1 MILSGFNKFQKIK
14 NVLSSWFLTVIF
26 VQLRLSL
33 YIVSRKGYSFGWPT
47 KNPNMSIRH
56 GAYIHIYQ
64 NSGELFALRARLM
77 AEWWL
82 LQSGQ
87 GIVIINDV
95 SLCVSELAP
104 AELAWRGQSDG

>member
-1 MILSGFNKFQKIK
+1 
-14 NVLSSWFLTVIF
+14 
-26 VQLRLSL
+26 
-33 YIVSRKGYSFGWPT
+33 
-47 KNPNMSIRH
+47 MSIRH

-64 NSGELFALRARLM
+64 NSGELFVLRARLM
-77 AEWWL
+77 AEWWP

-95 SLCVSELAP
+95 SFSVSELTP